1 MRFRMERVRTM
12 PAKLEPGVLYVSEA
26 FETAAHLCACGCG
39 SKVRTP
45 LGPTEWTFTEDLG
58 GPSLYPSIGN
68 WQRPCN
74 AHYWIQNGRV
84 EWSRQWSPS
93 QIAEG
98 RASEQLRRERYY
110 AELYPGS
117 WGARL
122 WRRLK
127 SLLGLSGRTP

>member
-1 MRFRMERVRTM
+1 MRFRLECVRTM
-12 PAKLEPGVLYVSEA
+12 PAQLEPGVLYVSEV

-45 LGPTEWTFTEDLG
+45 LGPTEWRFTNDLG
-58 GPSLYPSIGN
+58 GPSLDPSIGN
-68 WQRPCN
+68 WQRPCK

-84 EWSRQWSPS
+84 AWSRQWSPS

-110 AELYPGS
+110 AELNPGS
-117 WGARL
+117 WWARL
-122 WRRLK
+122 WRRLR
-127 SLLGLSGRTP
+127 SLLGPDA